1 MSILFK
7 QIDTRMDAWKV
18 IKLYSAFVLLPLLL
32 SNDAWAQYF
41 GDKKY
46 GEYYEEEKIWVE
58 AEAALPEIPGIGG
71 FVEYF
76 VSAASPNK
84 YLVAPQTISIA
95 PDGVVRYVAAVK
107 TPSGVINISFEGLRC
122 ATKEIRL
129 YAFGR
134 PDGNWGKS
142 RNERWAAVRP
152 GSYQATLF
160 KEYFCPGGIAII
172 TDSEGAEA
180 IRQGGHPQVK

>member
-1 MSILFK
+1 
-7 QIDTRMDAWKV
+7 MDPSKV
-18 IKLYSAFVLLPLLL
+18 IKLYSAAVLLLLFL

-46 GEYYEEEKIWVE
+46 GEYYEEEKIWIEVE
-58 AEAALPEIPGIGG
+58 SALPEIPGIES

-84 YLVAPQTISIA
+84 YLVAPQTISVA

-107 TPSGVINISFEGLRC
+107 TPSGVINISFEGIRC
-122 ATKEIRL
+122 ATKEVRL

-152 GSYQATLF
+152 GSYHATLF
-160 KEYFCPGGIAII
+160 KEYFCPRGIVIYTA
-172 TDSEGAEA
+172 SEGAEA
-180 IRQGGHPQVK
+180 IRQGGHPLVK